1 MTYYQF
7 EISLDPFDPW
17 SEILSAYLGE
27 IDFEGFYE
35 KNNVLHAFVSKSKYS
50 KEKFDKVLAHVK
62 SETKVDFSFNELP
75 HQNWNAIC
83 ESNFEPVYIENR
95 LAIIA
100 PFHVLECNFERTILI
115 EPKMSFGT
123 GHHQTTYMMCA
134 SILDASLEEK
144 TILDMG
150 SGTGVLAI
158 LCEMKGADKVLAVDI
173 EPWSVENCR
182 KNAVVNNCN
191 RIESVLGDI
200 DAIIGNRF
208 DVIFANINKNILLSH
223 MPNYIQALSPNG
235 FLYLSGFFSS
245 DAQEIIDAAEG
256 LGLSFSSK
264 REREGWCML
273 VLKK

>member
-35 KNNVLHAFVSKSKYS
+35 KDNLLHAFISKSKYS
-50 KEKFDKVLAHVK
+50 KEKFDQVLALVQ

-75 HQNWNAIC
+75 HQNWNALW

-100 PFHVLECNFERTILI
+100 PFHVLESNFDRTILI

-123 GHHQTTYMMCA
+123 GHHQTTYMMCE
-134 SILDASLEEK
+134 SILNASLVEK

-150 SGTGVLAI
+150 AGTGVLAI
-158 LCEMKGADKVLAVDI
+158 LCEMEGAKKILAVDI
-173 EPWSVENCR
+173 EPWSVENCI
-182 KNAVVNNCN
+182 KNAMVNNCT

-200 DAIIGNRF
+200 EALNSNLFDA
-208 DVIFANINKNILLSH
+208 IFANINKNILLSH
-223 MPNYIQALSPNG
+223 MPDYVKALNSDG
-235 FLYLSGFFSS
+235 LLYLSGFFSS
-245 DAQEIIDAAEG
+245 DAQEIKEVAEA
-256 LGLSFSSK
+256 LGLTFYSK

>member
-1 MTYYQF
+1 MMYYQF

-35 KNNVLHAFVSKSKYS
+35 KDNVLHAFVSKSKYS
-50 KEKFDKVLAHVK
+50 KEKFDKVLEHINSK
-62 SETKVDFSFNELP
+62 TKVDFSFNELP
-75 HQNWNAIC
+75 HQNWNALW
-83 ESNFEPVYIENR
+83 ESNFEPVFIENK

-100 PFHVLECNFERTILI
+100 PFHALESNFERTILI

-123 GHHQTTYMMCA
+123 GHHQTTHMMCA
-134 SILDASLEEK
+134 SILNASLEEK

-158 LCEMKGADKVLAVDI
+158 LCEMKGAEKVLAVDI

-182 KNAVVNNCN
+182 NNAKVNNCT
-191 RIESVLGDI
+191 RIEAVLGDI
-200 DAIIGNRF
+200 EAINANRF
-208 DVIFANINKNILLSH
+208 DAIFANINKNILLSH
-223 MPNYIQALSPNG
+223 MSDYVKALNSNG

-245 DAQEIIDAAEG
+245 DAQEIKDAAEG

-264 REREGWCML
+264 SEREGWCML